1 MIRTL
6 GSIFSLLLGV
16 AVMLLGIGLLST
28 LLGVRAGVEL
38 FPQTVTGVI
47 MSCYFVGYVIGTF
60 LCPAIIRRV
69 GHVRAFSAMA
79 ALASVTAIA
88 HALVV
93 NPWAWG
99 ALRVMT
105 GMCVVGLYMVI
116 ESWLN
121 VLTTSSMRG
130 RVFSTYIAVSLLA
143 MAGGQYLLLVGE
155 VRTFVPFA
163 IASMLL
169 SLALVPIALTRV
181 LQPTPVETPA
191 VSLFHLHRVSPL
203 GSTAALVAGLTGGA
217 FWGMGAVFA
226 QRVGLDGVGIAA
238 FMSVTILGGALLQ
251 WPVGHYSDNRDR
263 RTVLMVVCFLAA
275 LAALVG
281 YGLTRVS
288 PWGLVAD
295 GFFYGGLSFSVY
307 GLAVAHMND
316 HVDPTQVLEVTRGL
330 LLLYGLGAAVGPA
343 SAGVLMAY
351 LGPGSLMAFLALAF
365 VLLGGFAVV
374 RMRTRAP
381 PVPAEEQGEYVPMLR
396 TSPVALEMDPRAEV
410 EPELDLGGPGPG
422 PG

>member
-60 LCPAIIRRV
+60 LCPTIIRRV

-88 HALVV
+88 HALAV

-99 ALRVMT
+99 ALRIMT

-143 MAGGQYLLLVGE
+143 MAGGQYLLLVGG

-191 VSLFHLHRVSPL
+191 VSLLRLHRVSPL

-238 FMSVTILGGALLQ
+238 FMSVTIVGGALLQ

-295 GFFYGGLSFSVY
+295 G
-307 GLAVAHMND
+307 
-316 HVDPTQVLEVTRGL
+316 
-330 LLLYGLGAAVGPA
+330 
-343 SAGVLMAY
+343 
-351 LGPGSLMAFLALAF
+351 
-365 VLLGGFAVV
+365 
-374 RMRTRAP
+374 
-381 PVPAEEQGEYVPMLR
+381 
-396 TSPVALEMDPRAEV
+396 
-410 EPELDLGGPGPG
+410 
-422 PG
+422 

>member
-60 LCPAIIRRV
+60 LCPTIIRRV

-88 HALVV
+88 HALAV

-99 ALRVMT
+99 ALRIMT

-143 MAGGQYLLLVGE
+143 MAGGQYLLLVGG

-191 VSLFHLHRVSPL
+191 VSLLHLHRVSPL

-238 FMSVTILGGALLQ
+238 FMSVTIVGGALLQ

-343 SAGVLMAY
+343 SAGVLMEY

-365 VLLGGFAVV
+365 VLLGGFALV

-381 PVPAEEQGEYVPMLR
+381 PVSAEEQGEYVPMLR

-410 EPELDLGGPGPG
+410 EPELDLGGPGSG
-422 PG
+422 